1 MANRRIEVD
10 IVANDKASS
19 VFKSVGSA
27 SSSMASTLM
36 GALGGTVNA
45 VGNLDSVL
53 RSYNASMWR
62 YNRVVGSVIRTAGD
76 SIYNFTRDAINNFTE
91 LEQQHAKT
99 MGAMATEYGKTADAQ
114 AKFLSDSEKLKKQAL
129 TLGTVGPNG
138 KGSLYSPVDISYAQ
152 TALVK
157 SGMSADD
164 LLNSNAVSS
173 ILQFAGGNDLDID
186 TATTFAV
193 NLATVFD
200 KPVEEWGKMLDMVT
214 KAADISVIDVEDIME
229 SLTYTGG
236 IASGLGRDLE
246 EVLGVISVMGQ
257 AGLRGRVA
265 GTGLQALF
273 TRILSNS
280 ELSDTQVDK
289 APTKY
294 VGQVYN
300 AFLEETTNKDGTFK
314 NMDEVAA
321 SLDVVMESLN
331 DQEQAWFAKKLFGLY
346 QMKAAYALTGA
357 IDGDTNM
364 ITDFINQIANQS
376 EGTNEIKYE
385 LMQASQYGKIESLKN
400 AWVGVKTDVGDRLSP
415 VVSAVADEFFAFLT
429 NNGNYDINWD
439 KLRQAFEESGDL
451 IGEQYGQQL
460 GKLIEDAG
468 NFTINA
474 GLIANTLTPEAGG
487 ILEAIIKLLNGDI
500 SGALESFWG
509 GLKDTNEE
517 IEDLPPELQDTANAA
532 KDVIAA
538 FTILSGINLSTQ
550 ILQIITTAFN
560 TFIGKP
566 IKAIRSLINSTTS
579 TTNATTATVS
589 ATSATVN
596 IGSVSLMNVTA
607 SVVNVYGG
615 GSGSNPTNPTNPTSP
630 TSPTTPSLPSGS
642 GGSPILPW
650 AVAGGGGYAL
660 GNGGKLLLPGGSGT
674 STGTFNTSGAKTLYD
689 VGGGKMMSMSEIVA
703 SIAKKTAISAAVTY
717 GSLSLFGSP
726 GLLKSNDKR
735 VQEGSDWLNRYVIE
749 GNTNYS
755 DIAGNARVYDWIK
768 NQSGYTGK
776 NSTSIV
782 EAEMAGRTAAREE
795 MMSFY
800 KSDGG
805 IAALSELFETQI
817 EQNGKITEEFLSA
830 ITQWTKDGYT
840 YSGSNDDIKE
850 ILDFMYSNFSKDYNP
865 SSSFFGKFNDSAINK
880 FLNGDNT
887 LNTIIKNNEDIIN
900 NTQSVIDGVNDAMGR
915 IQNPIVNVN
924 VTTNVDKSGNATTNT
939 NVDIG
944 TLSRSIARQASRYGI
959 NNSAK

>member
-19 VFKSVGSA
+19 VFRSVRTA
-27 SSSMASTLM
+27 SSSMANVLM
-36 GALGGTVNA
+36 HSLGGTVNA
-45 VGNLDSVL
+45 VGNLDNVL
-53 RSYNASMWR
+53 RSYNASMYR
-62 YNRVVGSVIRTAGD
+62 YNRVVSRVVVAAGD
-76 SIYNFTRDAINNFTE
+76 SIYNFTRDAINNFTK

-114 AKFLSDSEKLKKQAL
+114 AKFLSDSEKLKQQAL

-164 LLNSNAVSS
+164 LLNYNAVSS

-214 KAADISVIDVEDIME
+214 KAADISVIDVTDIMD

-273 TRILSNS
+273 TRILSTG
-280 ELSDTQVDK
+280 ELTDKQIDK

-300 AFLEETTNKDGTFK
+300 AFLAETTNKDGTFK
-314 NMDEVAA
+314 SMDDVAA
-321 SLDVVMESLN
+321 SLDTVMESLN

-357 IDGDTNM
+357 VDGDTNM
-364 ITDFINQIANQS
+364 ITDFINQIENQS
-376 EGTNEIKYE
+376 EGTNQIKYE

-400 AWVGVKTDVGDRLSP
+400 AWEGVKTDVGDRSSL
-415 VVSAVADEFFAFLT
+415 VVSAIADEFFTFLA
-429 NNGNYDINWD
+429 NDGNYNIDWD
-439 KLRQAFEESGDL
+439 KLRKAFEESGDL
-451 IGEQYGQQL
+451 IGEKYGEQL

-474 GLIANTLTPEAGG
+474 GLIANALTPEAGG

-500 SGALESFWG
+500 TGALESFWG

-517 IEDLPPELQDTANAA
+517 IEDLPPELQGTANAA

-538 FTILSGINLSTQ
+538 FTVLSGINLSTQ

-566 IKAIRSLINSTTS
+566 IRAIRSLINSTTS
-579 TTNATTATVS
+579 TTNATTATMSV
-589 ATSATVN
+589 ASATVN
-596 IGSVSLMNVTA
+596 IGSVPLMNVTA

-615 GSGSNPTNPTNPTSP
+615 GNGGNNPTNPTNPNSP
-630 TSPTTPSLPSGS
+630 TSPTTPTLPSGNGGS
-642 GGSPILPW
+642 PLLPGGSPIIP
-650 AVAGGGGYAL
+650 VFPSGG
-660 GNGGKLLLPGGSGT
+660 NGKLLLPGTGGT
-674 STGTFNTSGAKTLYD
+674 NTIPSSTGKTITMYD
-689 VGGGKMMSMSEIVA
+689 VGGGNMMSMGQILSKVLKFGVVGTEIAGVAVTATGDQSESVKKYEDDFTSKLNDISFLNESYRKIVDELNTTGKL
-703 SIAKKTAISAAVTY
+703 SYDFLTGLTKTTGSDGKTYTGNPYQVEQLLEKIFPGNFKQGMFIPLSPATDYVKNAISN
-717 GSLSLFGSP
+717 GNISKDIDNS
-726 GLLKSNDKR
+726 K
-735 VQEGSDWLNRYVIE
+735 IE
-749 GNTNYS
+749 SVVDNTNN
-755 DIAGNARVYDWIK
+755 II
-768 NQSGYTGK
+768 
-776 NSTSIV
+776 
-782 EAEMAGRTAAREE
+782 
-795 MMSFY
+795 
-800 KSDGG
+800 DG
-805 IAALSELFETQI
+805 T
-817 EQNGKITEEFLSA
+817 
-830 ITQWTKDGYT
+830 
-840 YSGSNDDIKE
+840 
-850 ILDFMYSNFSKDYNP
+850 
-865 SSSFFGKFNDSAINK
+865 NK
-880 FLNGDNT
+880 
-887 LNTIIKNNEDIIN
+887 
-900 NTQSVIDGVNDAMGR
+900 VVDGVNQAMNR
-915 IQNPIVNVN
+915 IQNPVINVN
-924 VTTNVDKSGNATTNT
+924 VTTNVDKSGNATTT
-939 NVDIG
+939 TDIDINAI
-944 TLSRSIARQASRYGI
+944 SKIIARRASRYGI
-959 NNSAK
+959 NNMAK